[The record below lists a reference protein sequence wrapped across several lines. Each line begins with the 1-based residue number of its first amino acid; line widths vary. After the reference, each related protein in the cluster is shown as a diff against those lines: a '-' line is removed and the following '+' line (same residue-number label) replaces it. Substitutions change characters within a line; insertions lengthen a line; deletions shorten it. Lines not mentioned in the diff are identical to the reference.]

1 MQRHAPLKPLWICT
15 ACAHPWPCE
24 EARIGLLWEYNGDRR
39 TMAIDLVGLLCEATD
54 DLTRLYPKPPDPF
67 TMYGRFLGWVRRL
80 PANPS
85 KDGRFHKQE

>member
-1 MQRHAPLKPLWICT
+1 
-15 ACAHPWPCE
+15 
-24 EARIGLLWEYNGDRR
+24 
-39 TMAIDLVGLLCEATD
+39 MAIDLVGLLCEATD